1 MRVGDDF
8 EDEYPGGSALA
19 TECYANLVRTGDLLV
34 ELHNRQSRE
43 DYQLSRSARQVL
55 AVVEGAGRPLEP
67 STIGER
73 VLITTGSM
81 TSILDTLEK
90 RGLIRRIPHPDDRRK
105 LHVELTPEA
114 EAILNELLPSLHAR
128 ERDVIC
134 GALSSSEQRQ
144 LLRLIGKVQRAAT
157 EASSMPPVRGAVRN
171 RPRRPA
177 AQAAARSL
185 QPRSPVAAVPAIQA
199 PTHHRARTRK
209 GDDR

>member
-1 MRVGDDF
+1 
-8 EDEYPGGSALA
+8 
-19 TECYANLVRTGDLLV
+19 
-34 ELHNRQSRE
+34 
-43 DYQLSRSARQVL
+43 
-55 AVVEGAGRPLEP
+55 
-67 STIGER
+67 
-73 VLITTGSM
+73 M